1 MKLRE
6 LADLLG
12 AVLSGDGDIEI
23 AGVSGLHEA
32 VAGEITYIGDGT
44 RIKDLEGCGASAA
57 IVPLGIGTPGLP
69 ALAVKNPRL
78 AFAQALSHF
87 YLKPYAPQ
95 GISDKA
101 VIGRDSTIGAEPS
114 IHPYA
119 VVADAVKL
127 GDRVTLLPGV
137 SVGEGTVIGD
147 DCVVHPNVCIRE
159 RVTIGKRVIIHAGA
173 VIGSDGFG
181 FVTDGGRHHKIPQ
194 VGTVVIEDDVEIGAN
209 CTIDRGTLGTTLIK
223 RGTKLDN
230 LVHIA
235 HNVTVGE
242 HCLFAQGVGIAGST
256 TIGNYVVFA
265 GHVGVRDHVTVGDRV
280 IASAQTVIIKD
291 TAPGQM
297 LGGTFAMPQKNW
309 LKVQAILPKL
319 PELKRLVTE
328 LEGRLKD
335 RQKKP

>member
-6 LADLLG
+6 LADLIN

-23 AGVSGLHEA
+23 TGVSGLHEA
-32 VAGEITYIGDGT
+32 VAGDITYIGDGA
-44 RIKDLEGCGASAA
+44 RVKDLEGCGASAA
-57 IVPLGIGTPGLP
+57 IVPIGTRTPGLP
-69 ALAVKNPRL
+69 TLAVNNPRL

-87 YLKPYAPQ
+87 YVKPYTPQ

-101 VIGRDSTIGAEPS
+101 VIGRDGTIGAEPS

-127 GDRVTLLPGV
+127 GDRVTLFPGV
-137 SVGEGTVIGD
+137 CVGEGAVIDD
-147 DCVVHPNVCIRE
+147 DCVMHPNVCIRE
-159 RVTIGKRVIIHAGA
+159 RVTIGKRVIIHAGT

-209 CTIDRGTLGTTLIK
+209 CTIDRGTLGSTRIK

-265 GHVGVRDHVTVGDRV
+265 GHVGVRDHLTIGDRV
-280 IASAQTVIIKD
+280 IASAKSVIVRD
-291 TAPGQM
+291 TGPGQVV
-297 LGGTFAMPQKNW
+297 GGIYAMPQKNW
-309 LKVQAILPKL
+309 LKVQALLPKL
-319 PELKRLVTE
+319 PELRRLVTE
-328 LEGRLKD
+328 LD
-335 RQKKP
+335 RRMRDRNKKS

>member
-23 AGVSGLHEA
+23 TGVSGLHEA

-57 IVPLGIGTPGLP
+57 IVPLDTPTLGLP
-69 ALAVKNPRL
+69 TLVVKHPRL
-78 AFAQALSHF
+78 AFAQALAHF
-87 YLKPYAPQ
+87 YVKPYTPQ
-95 GISDKA
+95 GISEKA
-101 VIGRDSTIGAEPS
+101 VIGRDGTIGAEPS
-114 IHPYA
+114 IHPCA
-119 VVADAVKL
+119 VVADAVTL
-127 GDRVTLLPGV
+127 GDRVTLFPGAF
-137 SVGEGTVIGD
+137 VGEGTVIGD
-147 DCVVHPNVCIRE
+147 DCVVYPNACIRE
-159 RVTIGKRVIIHAGA
+159 RVTIGKRVIIHPGA

-209 CTIDRGTLGTTLIK
+209 CTIDRGTLGSTRIK

-230 LVHIA
+230 LVHVA

-265 GHVGVRDHVTVGDRV
+265 GHVGVGDHLTIGDRV
-280 IASAQTVIIKD
+280 IASAQCAIVKD
-291 TAPGQM
+291 VGEGQVV
-297 LGGTFAMPQKNW
+297 GGTFAMPHKNW

-328 LEGRLKD
+328 LERRMKD
-335 RQKKP
+335 RSKKP